1 MMPTELDL
9 SKDKKSL
16 TVRWLDGKAT
26 VISASYLRQH
36 CNSASAKRARL
47 DEIDTAPM
55 RELTIND
62 VRAIGLYAVNLVFSD
77 GHDRGI
83 YPWAYLLD
91 LGEKT
96 AIGN

>member
-9 SKDKKSL
+9 SKDKISL
-16 TVRWLDGKAT
+16 TVRWPDGKAT
-26 VISASYLRQH
+26 AISASYLRQH

-47 DEIDTAPM
+47 DEIDTILMP
-55 RELTIND
+55 ELTIND
-62 VRAIGLYAVNLVFSD
+62 IRAIGRYAVNLVFSD

-83 YPWAYLLD
+83 YPWAYLRD
-91 LGEKT
+91 LGEKS